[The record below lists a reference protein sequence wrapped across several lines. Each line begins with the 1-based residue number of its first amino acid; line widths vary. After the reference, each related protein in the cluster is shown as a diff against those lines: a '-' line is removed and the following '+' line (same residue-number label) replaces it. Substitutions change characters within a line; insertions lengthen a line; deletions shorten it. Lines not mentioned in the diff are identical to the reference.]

1 MSAMTERTCG
11 ACSLCC
17 KLPYVPELRKPID
30 TWCKH
35 AAPGCGGCLIYPKR
49 PRSCRDYI
57 CGWLS
62 SEPGVGDE
70 WFPAQCHM
78 MLTPRRIGMRVT
90 VDPDSPDAWL
100 REPYYKQIRQW
111 AQQKPVEI
119 RIGWRWLWLNPD
131 LPESEMPK
139 IQKWLEGG
147 RA

>member
-1 MSAMTERTCG
+1 MNAMSKRACG

-35 AAPGCGGCLIYPKR
+35 AAPGCGGCSIYPKR

-90 VDPDSPDAWL
+90 VDPDYPDAWL
-100 REPYYKQIRQW
+100 REPYYKQVRQW

>member
-1 MSAMTERTCG
+1 M
-11 ACSLCC
+11 
-17 KLPYVPELRKPID
+17 VPRPMPHDAD
-30 TWCKH
+30 TTKDRNAGH
-35 AAPGCGGCLIYPKR
+35 R
-49 PRSCRDYI
+49 
-57 CGWLS
+57 
-62 SEPGVGDE
+62 
-70 WFPAQCHM
+70 
-78 MLTPRRIGMRVT
+78 
-90 VDPDSPDAWL
+90 DPDYPDAWL